1 MKPARDKFSVLKQIC
16 DQIPAYLVPK
26 LAKKHGVAA
35 KSRTYSPWS
44 HVVSL
49 VYAQLSH
56 ALSLNDICDSQRNHS
71 GALESIRG
79 ATAPSR
85 NGLSNANKVR
95 NPLMAEELFWKVLE
109 QKTTDHPEFIHNR
122 KYSKLP
128 RKFKR
133 TINAIDSST
142 IQLIAKCLGW
152 AKHRRRKAAAKMHM
166 RLDLQSFL
174 PRFAII
180 KNAGTHDSTEAY
192 ELCADMKAGEIV
204 VADKA
209 YVDFKH
215 LNKLDEREIFWVTR
229 SKDNMQYETV
239 GQHTSPKK
247 NIICD
252 EVIKLTGDKPS
263 RHYSQ
268 NLRLVEAK
276 VELNGKEKVMTF
288 ITNNFEWAASSI
300 CDLYKARWG
309 IEVFFKEIK
318 QSLQL
323 TDFLGNNENAVLWQ
337 VWISLLTY
345 LLIRFVKFTSGW
357 KHSFARLFTLIRGT
371 LWDNLNLESV
381 IQCCGTAPGKNK
393 IRGAPD
399 KAFQIM
405 FDL

>member
-1 MKPARDKFSVLKQIC
+1 MKPAKHQFSVLKQLC
-16 DQIPAYLVPK
+16 DHIPPYLVTK
-26 LAKKHGVAA
+26 LANEHGVSA
-35 KSRTYSPWS
+35 KSRSYSPWS
-44 HVVSL
+44 HIVSL
-49 VYAQLSH
+49 IYAQLSH

-71 GALESIRG
+71 CALDSIRG

-85 NGLSNANKVR
+85 NGLSHANKIR
-95 NPLMAEELFWKVLE
+95 NPQMAEDLFWQVLK
-109 QKTTDHPEFIHNR
+109 QLMSDHPKFVHDR

-192 ELCADMKAGEIV
+192 ELCADIKAGEIV

-215 LNKLDEREIFWVTR
+215 LYKLDERGVFWVTR
-229 SKDNMQYETV
+229 SKDNMLYEAV
-239 GQHTSPKK
+239 GQHTAPKR
-247 NIICD
+247 NIIRD
-252 EVIKLTGDKPS
+252 EVIKLTGDKTS
-263 RHYSQ
+263 KNYSQ
-268 NLRLVEAK
+268 DLRLVEAK
-276 VELNGKEKVMTF
+276 VEVNGKEKVMTF
-288 ITNNFEWAASSI
+288 ITNNFEWSATSI

-337 VWISLLTY
+337 VWVSLLTY
-345 LLIRFVKFTSGW
+345 ILVRFVKFSSGW
-357 KHSFARLFTLIRGT
+357 TKSFARLFTLIRGT
-371 LWDNLNLESV
+371 LWDRLDLES
-381 IQCCGTAPGKNK
+381 IIKCCGTAPGKNK
-393 IRGAPD
+393 IRGAPE
-399 KAFQIM
+399 KAFQPI
-405 FDL
+405 FDF

>member
-1 MKPARDKFSVLKQIC
+1 MKPAKHKFSVLKQIC
-16 DQIPAYLVPK
+16 DHIPPYLVSK
-26 LAKKHGVAA
+26 LALEHGVSS
-35 KSRTYSPWS
+35 KSRSYSPWS
-44 HVVSL
+44 HIVTL

-71 GALESIRG
+71 GALDSIRG

-85 NGLSNANKVR
+85 NGLSHANKVR
-95 NPLMAEELFWKVLE
+95 NPQMAEDLFWKVLK
-109 QKTTDHPEFIHNR
+109 QFMTDHPKFAHDR

-128 RKFKR
+128 PRFKR
-133 TINAIDSST
+133 VINAIDSST
-142 IQLIAKCLGW
+142 ISLVAKCMGW

-174 PRFAII
+174 PSFAII

-192 ELCADMKAGEIV
+192 ELCANIKAGEIV

-215 LNKLDEREIFWVTR
+215 LCKLDERGVFWVTR
-229 SKDNMQYETV
+229 AKDKMLYETV
-239 GQHTSPKK
+239 GQHSTPKN
-247 NIICD
+247 NIIRD
-252 EVIKLTGDKPS
+252 EVIKLTGNKTS
-263 RHYSQ
+263 KHYSQ
-268 NLRLVEAK
+268 DLRLVEAK
-276 VELNGKEKVMTF
+276 VAVNGKEKVMTF
-288 ITNNFEWAASSI
+288 ITNNFDWSASSI

-345 LLIRFVKFTSGW
+345 ILIRFVKFSSGW
-357 KHSFARLFTLIRGT
+357 KQSFARLFTLIRGT
-371 LWDNLNLESV
+371 LWDRLDLESV
-381 IQCCGTAPGKNK
+381 IKCCGTAPGKNM

-399 KAFQIM
+399 KAFQPV

>member
-1 MKPARDKFSVLKQIC
+1 
-16 DQIPAYLVPK
+16 
-26 LAKKHGVAA
+26 
-35 KSRTYSPWS
+35 
-44 HVVSL
+44 
-49 VYAQLSH
+49 
-56 ALSLNDICDSQRNHS
+56 
-71 GALESIRG
+71 
-79 ATAPSR
+79 
-85 NGLSNANKVR
+85 
-95 NPLMAEELFWKVLE
+95 MAEELFWKVLE
-109 QKTTDHPEFIHNR
+109 QKTTDHPGFIHDR

-142 IQLIAKCLGW
+142 IQLIAKCMGW

-204 VADKA
+204 VADNA

-215 LNKLDEREIFWVTR
+215 LNKLDQRGIFWVTR

-239 GQHTSPKK
+239 GQHSAPKK
-247 NIICD
+247 NIIRD
-252 EVIKLTGDKPS
+252 EVIRLTGGKTS
-263 RHYSQ
+263 KHYSQ

-276 VELNGKEKVMTF
+276 VEVNGKEKVMTF

-345 LLIRFVKFTSGW
+345 LLIRFVKFSSGW
-357 KHSFARLFTLIRGT
+357 KRSFARLFTLIRGT
-371 LWDNLNLESV
+371 LWDRLDLESV
-381 IQCCGTAPGKNK
+381 IQCCGTAPGKNR

-399 KAFQIM
+399 KAFQPI
-405 FDL
+405 FDF